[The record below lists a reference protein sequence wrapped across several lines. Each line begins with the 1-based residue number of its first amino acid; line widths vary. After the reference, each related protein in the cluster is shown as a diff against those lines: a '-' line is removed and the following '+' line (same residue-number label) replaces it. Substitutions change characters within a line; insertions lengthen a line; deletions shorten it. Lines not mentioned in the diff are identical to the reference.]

1 MRVYATDKPNWI
13 LRDGPPQLRLVSQVR
28 DWKPHGIIAGL
39 VLPRVARELIRT
51 RIPLV
56 DTALM
61 LPDLGVPAVDGDPM
75 AVGRLAAEHFLEQKF
90 VQFAFFG
97 SESAAYSRAQEAA
110 FGERVASAGHTV
122 SSCYTEYLPDLA
134 AAALWQKSTQ
144 KTQRWLRQLVKP
156 VAILCC
162 EDAPARYLADVC
174 SQIGLRVPEDV
185 ALLGV
190 GNDDLD
196 CTLTQ
201 PTLSSIAVPTE
212 RIGFEAAALLD
223 RLMAGEADTPGPLLL
238 PPLHVITRHS
248 TDLTAV
254 DDEAVQAALRHI
266 RQHSHEDLSVDQVA
280 RAIAVGRRL
289 LERRF
294 RSVLGRSVLE
304 EINRVRVERA
314 KDLLANTHLPIA
326 TVAQRSGFATT
337 RRLDVVF
344 ARHAGLCPRA
354 YRHQSQPR

>member
-1 MRVYATDKPNWI
+1 M
-13 LRDGPPQLRLVSQVR
+13 
-28 DWKPHGIIAGL
+28 
-39 VLPRVARELIRT
+39 
-51 RIPLV
+51 
-56 DTALM
+56 
-61 LPDLGVPAVDGDPM
+61 
-75 AVGRLAAEHFLEQKF
+75 
-90 VQFAFFG
+90 
-97 SESAAYSRAQEAA
+97 
-110 FGERVASAGHTV
+110 ASAGHTV